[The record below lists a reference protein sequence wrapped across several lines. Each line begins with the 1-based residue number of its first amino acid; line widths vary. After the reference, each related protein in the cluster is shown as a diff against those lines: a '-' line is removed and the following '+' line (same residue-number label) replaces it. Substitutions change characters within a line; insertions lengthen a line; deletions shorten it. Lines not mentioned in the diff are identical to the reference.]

1 MMKKIIY
8 FIIVLLLL
16 IFATLI
22 ILAFSGNLYFKVK
35 SYISPNNEY
44 KIVIKGNG
52 PRWSFGSEDI
62 KIYAYKNNFNGIFN
76 KILYKTEISNDGSP
90 LNDNNFSISW
100 EDNVAILTLK
110 GEGNQEEHI
119 EIKFADKITIKKI
132 VE

>member
-52 PRWSFGSEDI
+52 PKWSFGSEDI
-62 KIYAYKNNFNGIFN
+62 KVYVYKNNFNGIFN

-110 GEGNQEEHI
+110 GEGNQEEQI
-119 EIKFADKITIKKI
+119 EVVFEDKITIKKI

>member
-1 MMKKIIY
+1 MKKIIY

-16 IFATLI
+16 IFVALI

-52 PRWSFGSEDI
+52 PKWSFGSEDI
-62 KIYAYKNNFNGIFN
+62 KVYAYKNNFNGIFN
-76 KILYKTEISNDGSP
+76 KKLYKTEISNDGSP
-90 LNDNNFSISW
+90 LNDNNFNVSW
-100 EDNVAILTLK
+100 EDNIAILTLK

-119 EIKFADKITIKKI
+119 EIVFEDKITIKKI